1 MKNISIAILVLG
13 MLASCNEKD
22 SNKASMDNA
31 SSEVIQENTV
41 NENKDITVYE
51 GVFPCSD
58 CNGIKTTLTLNQKD
72 WSYHMISD
80 YMDKEKFE
88 NTGTFT
94 WDVTKKFIT
103 LTDGE
108 DAEEQQIFYVSDKG
122 LFLVPEVGSED
133 IKEDYHLI
141 KK

>member
-1 MKNISIAILVLG
+1 MKNFGITVLVLG
-13 MLASCNEKD
+13 VLASCNKKENEK
-22 SNKASMDNA
+22 NFVNHT
-31 SSEVIQENTV
+31 SSEVVQEGVTDK
-41 NENKDITVYE
+41 NEAPETYE
-51 GVFPCSD
+51 GVFPCAD
-58 CNGIKTTLTLNQKD
+58 CNGIKVTLTLNQKD

-88 NTGTFT
+88 NNGTFT

-108 DAEEQQIFYVSDKG
+108 DAEEQQVFYVSDKG
-122 LFLVPEVGSED
+122 LFLVPEVGSKD
-133 IKEDYHLI
+133 IKEDYHLT

>member
-1 MKNISIAILVLG
+1 
-13 MLASCNEKD
+13 
-22 SNKASMDNA
+22 
-31 SSEVIQENTV
+31 
-41 NENKDITVYE
+41 
-51 GVFPCSD
+51 
-58 CNGIKTTLTLNQKD
+58 
-72 WSYHMISD
+72 MISD

-108 DAEEQQIFYVSDKG
+108 DAEEQQVFYVSDEG
-122 LFLVPEVGSED
+122 LFLVSEVGSED

-141 KK
+141 KSKSNTVSFLKPTSSELVYYGI

>member
-1 MKNISIAILVLG
+1 MKNFGIAVLVLG
-13 MLASCNEKD
+13 VLASCNKKENEK
-22 SNKASMDNA
+22 NFVNHT
-31 SSEVIQENTV
+31 SSEVVQEGVTDK
-41 NENKDITVYE
+41 NEAPETYE

-108 DAEEQQIFYVSDKG
+108 DAEEQQVFYVSDEG
-122 LFLVPEVGSED
+122 LFLVSEVGSED

>member
-13 MLASCNEKD
+13 MLFSCNKKD

-31 SSEVIQENTV
+31 SSEVIQENTD
-41 NENKDITVYE
+41 KDIIVYE

-108 DAEEQQIFYVSDKG
+108 DAEEQQVFYVSDEG
-122 LFLVPEVGSED
+122 LFLVSEVGSED